1 MQLIQP
7 HYHAVSRTAW
17 DYERMALSGVVA
29 VTEPAFWP
37 GFDRDHAASFLDY
50 FRHLTEFEPT
60 RAAQYGVDH
69 YSWLAV
75 NPKEAEDVELSREV
89 LAEMP
94 KFFDRPNVLGVG
106 EIGFHKTTKNEEVI
120 FEEQVQMALDHD
132 QLILIHTPHLQD
144 KVRGTKRTVEIL
156 KHLGANPDRVCID
169 HCEEHTVR
177 GPLDAGYWV
186 GFTLYP
192 MTKCSPARAN
202 DMLERY
208 NRERILINSAAD
220 WGPTDPFTVQQAVRE
235 MKARGG
241 TMQEAVEVF
250 HNNPARFFG
259 QCAKFKPKPIRVV
272 EAD

>member
-37 GFDRDHAASFLDY
+37 GFDRDFAASFLDY

-75 NPKEAEDVELSREV
+75 NPKGAEDVTLSREV
-89 LAEMP
+89 LAELP
-94 KFFDRPNVLGVG
+94 CFFDRPNVLGVG
-106 EIGFHKTTKNEEVI
+106 EIGFHKTTKNEETI

-144 KVRGTKRTVEIL
+144 KVRGTRRTIEVL
-156 KHLGANPDRVCID
+156 QHLGASPDRVCID
-169 HCEEHTVR
+169 HCEEHTVKA
-177 GPLDAGYWV
+177 PLDAGYWV

-192 MTKCSPARAN
+192 VTKCSPARAN

-208 NRERILINSAAD
+208 GRERILINSAAD
-220 WGPTDPFTVQQAVRE
+220 WGPSDPFTVQQAVRE
-235 MKARGG
+235 MRARGG
-241 TMQEAVEVF
+241 DLQDTVEVF
-250 HNNPARFFG
+250 YNNPCRFFG
-259 QCAKFKPKPIRVV
+259 QSPKFRQKPLRVV
-272 EAD
+272 EG